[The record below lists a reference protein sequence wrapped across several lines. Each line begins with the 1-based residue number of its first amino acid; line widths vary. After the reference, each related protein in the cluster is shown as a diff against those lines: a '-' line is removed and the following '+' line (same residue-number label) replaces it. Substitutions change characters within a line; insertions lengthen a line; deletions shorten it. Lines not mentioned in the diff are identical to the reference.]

1 MWDAGRWVGESDEA
15 LFATVRYD
23 PAPNRNVLEGAHAAP
38 GQLRFEG
45 DEGDSWQDTDVRE
58 QQTIEV
64 LRRLRDA
71 NGPRAAGLRK
81 QIRSLGVGTWPRL
94 GGPFDVRWLTGLTE
108 LERVAVYSH
117 TGIVGASALS
127 ELPALR
133 HASLFAFMTNSIRDL
148 DGISRSRS
156 LESLQLSFGGLGD
169 LRALSGLETLRK
181 LVVHEGPPLSLRGL
195 EDLPIEELELWL
207 CDENNDLSALPAL
220 RSLRSLSLRKQIS
233 VTEAKVIA
241 RCRIPILRL
250 PLLGSTPDLEPIS
263 ALPDTEELELVAWS
277 LDATSTRAGRL
288 PMTSLELQFLDEEGL
303 RHLSHA
309 PRLRTLRIRA
319 LAATSL
325 APIADLPELRGLR
338 FEITR
343 KLRSLDRVPSAAF
356 LDDPRVPD
364 GPNRLVLKDAPLTS
378 IRQLG
383 NLRGVEHL
391 DLRNCTE
398 LTSLRGLEGMNELR
412 SIDLR
417 ECPGLVDMTSLE
429 ALPALRAVMVNHRGP
444 AGPFPSSIW
453 PRVVRANLRGFVR
466 RLHRGEVE
474 APDT

>member
-1 MWDAGRWVGESDEA
+1 MGESDEA

-23 PAPNRNVLEGAHAAP
+23 PAPNSRVIEGAHAAP

-45 DEGDSWQDTDVRE
+45 DEDDSWQDVDVRE

-71 NGPRAAGLRK
+71 NGPRAAELRK
-81 QIRSLGVGTWPRL
+81 QIRSLGVGTLPRL

-108 LERVAVYSH
+108 LERVGVYSH

-133 HASLFAFMTNSIRDL
+133 HASLFAFMKNSIRDL

-181 LVVHEGPPLSLRGL
+181 LIVYESEPLSIRGL

-207 CDENNDLSALPAL
+207 WKNNDLSALPAL
-220 RSLRSLSLRKQIS
+220 RSLRSLSLREQIS

-288 PMTSLELQFLDEEGL
+288 PMTSLKLQFLDEEGL
-303 RHLSHA
+303 RHLAHA

-319 LAATSL
+319 LAATNL
-325 APIADLPELRGLR
+325 DAIADLPELRGLR
-338 FEITR
+338 FDITR

-364 GPNRLVLKDAPLTS
+364 GPNRLVLKGAPLTS

-398 LTSLRGLEGMNELR
+398 LTSLRGLEGMNALR

-429 ALPALRAVMVNHRGP
+429 ALPALRAVLVNHRGP
-444 AGPFPSSIW
+444 TGPVPSSIR

>member
-1 MWDAGRWVGESDEA
+1 MGESDEA

-23 PAPNRNVLEGAHAAP
+23 PAPNSRVIEGAHAAP

-45 DEGDSWQDTDVRE
+45 DEDDSWQDVDVRE

-71 NGPRAAGLRK
+71 NGPRAAELRK
-81 QIRSLGVGTWPRL
+81 QIRSLGVGTLPRL

-108 LERVAVYSH
+108 LERVGVYSH

-133 HASLFAFMTNSIRDL
+133 HASLFAFMKNSIRDL

-181 LVVHEGPPLSLRGL
+181 LVVYESEPLSIRGL

-207 CDENNDLSALPAL
+207 WKNNDLSALPAL
-220 RSLRSLSLRKQIS
+220 RSLRSLSLREQIS

-288 PMTSLELQFLDEEGL
+288 PMTSLKLQFLDEEGL
-303 RHLSHA
+303 RHLAHA

-319 LAATSL
+319 LAATNL
-325 APIADLPELRGLR
+325 DAIADLPELRGLR
-338 FEITR
+338 FDITR

-364 GPNRLVLKDAPLTS
+364 GPNRLVLKGAPLTS

-398 LTSLRGLEGMNELR
+398 LTSLRGLEGMNALR

-429 ALPALRAVMVNHRGP
+429 ALPALRAVLVNHRGP
-444 AGPFPSSIW
+444 TGPVPSSIR

>member
-1 MWDAGRWVGESDEA
+1 M
-15 LFATVRYD
+15 
-23 PAPNRNVLEGAHAAP
+23 
-38 GQLRFEG
+38 
-45 DEGDSWQDTDVRE
+45 RE
-58 QQTIEV
+58 QRTIEV
-64 LRRLRDA
+64 LRRFRDA
-71 NGPRAAGLRK
+71 NGPRAAELRK

-108 LERVAVYSH
+108 LERVGVFSH

-133 HASLFAFMTNSIRDL
+133 HASLFARGRNSIRDL

-181 LVVHEGPPLSLRGL
+181 LVVYESQPLSMRGL
-195 EDLPIEELELWL
+195 EGLPIEELELWL
-207 CDENNDLSALPAL
+207 CTTNNDLSALPEL
-220 RSLRSLSLRKQIS
+220 RSLRSLSLRERIS
-233 VTEAKVIA
+233 VTDAKVIA
-241 RCRIPILRL
+241 RCRIPILRM
-250 PLLGSTPDLEPIS
+250 PLLGSTPELEPIS
-263 ALPDTEELELVAWS
+263 ALPDTEELELVAYS
-277 LDATSTRAGRL
+277 LDATSARAGRL
-288 PMTSLELQFLDEEGL
+288 PMTSLELRCVDEEGL
-303 RHLSHA
+303 RHLEHA
-309 PRLRTLRIRA
+309 PRLRTLRIHA
-319 LAATSL
+319 LAATDL

-338 FEITR
+338 FNVAR
-343 KLRSLDRVPSAAF
+343 NLRSLDRVPSATF

-364 GPNRLVLKDAPLTS
+364 GPNRLVLQSAPLTS

-398 LTSLRGLEGMNELR
+398 LTSLWGLEGMNELR

-429 ALPALRAVMVNHRGP
+429 ALPALRAVIVNHRGP
-444 AGPFPSSIW
+444 TEPFPSSIW
-453 PRVVRANLRGFVR
+453 PRVVRDNLRGFVR
-466 RLHRGEVE
+466 RLHRGEVSGTGVME
-474 APDT
+474 RARVGQTDRES